1 MSIAIE
7 SFSANEYSST
17 VYDDN
22 TVEISKDGIVIDKC
36 GPWGDIDGA
45 LAWANAI
52 VGKYATLGLPKP
64 PSLSGA

>member
-1 MSIAIE
+1 MSTAIE

-22 TVEISKDGIVIDKC
+22 TVEVRKDGIVIDKC

-45 LAWANAI
+45 LLWASAI
-52 VGKYATLGLPKP
+52 VGKYATFGLPQP
-64 PSLSGA
+64 PSPFGV